1 MPQLVFDELQAR
13 LSAAGQDHVLRF
25 WEQLDASG
33 REKLAGQLAD
43 VDLAELQTL
52 IDGKDEQIDF
62 AAMARRAELPP
73 AVAADGSG
81 TDWSVEQARRAGE
94 QALREGKLA
103 AVLVAGGQG
112 TRLGFDQP
120 KGMYPV
126 GPVTGRSLFEMFADR
141 LVAVS
146 RRYGKQVPLFVMVSE
161 ATEAET
167 RSYFEENNHL
177 GLPPASV
184 IIFRQGTMPAV
195 TDDTGKLLLA
205 AKDSLALSPD
215 GHGGTLRALA
225 KGGHLRSM
233 LDAGIEHL
241 FYFQVDNPLVD
252 LCDPVLIGHHLLA
265 KSEMTTQVIRK
276 RYPKEK
282 VGNVVQVDGRTQIIE
297 YSDLPDAAAEMTG
310 PDGGLKLWAGN
321 IAVHLFDLS
330 FLDRMKDSATALPFH
345 RAHKKVAHLDDSGQL
360 VTPTEPNATKF
371 ERFIFDLLPSADRTI
386 VCEADPAES
395 FAPVKNA
402 DGAAT
407 DTPALA
413 KAAISDLHR
422 RWLVAAGVKVADGV
436 QVEISPIA
444 ALDETE
450 TRRKLSGLE
459 PVETDLYVQA

>member
-1 MPQLVFDELQAR
+1 MPQPAFDELQSR

-33 REKLAGQLAD
+33 REKLADQLAD

-52 IDGKDEQIDF
+52 IDGNDEQIDF

-81 TDWSVEQARRAGE
+81 TDWSVEQARQAGE
-94 QALREGKLA
+94 KALRDGKLA

-112 TRLGFDQP
+112 TRLGFDRP

-126 GPVTGRSLFEMFADR
+126 GPVTGRTLFEMFADR
-141 LVAVS
+141 LVAVF
-146 RRYGKQVPLFVMVSE
+146 RRYGKQVPLFVMVSG

-167 RSYFEENNHL
+167 RDYFEQNNHL
-177 GLPPASV
+177 GLPPGSV
-184 IIFRQGTMPAV
+184 TIFRQGTMPAV

-225 KGGHLRSM
+225 KGGHLQSM

-265 KSEMTTQVIRK
+265 ESEMTTQVIRK

-321 IAVHLFDLS
+321 IAVHLFDLA
-330 FLDRMKDSATALPFH
+330 FLDRMKKSATALPFH
-345 RAHKKVAHLDDSGQL
+345 RAHKKVAHLDESGQPI
-360 VTPTEPNATKF
+360 TPTEPNAIKF
-371 ERFIFDLLPSADRTI
+371 ERFVFDLLPSAERTI

-407 DTPALA
+407 DTPELA

-422 RWLVAAGVKVADGV
+422 GWLTAAGVKVADGV
-436 QVEISPIA
+436 KVEISPIA
-444 ALDETE
+444 AIDKAETHQ
-450 TRRKLSGLE
+450 KLAGLE
-459 PVETDLYVQA
+459 PVETDLYIQA